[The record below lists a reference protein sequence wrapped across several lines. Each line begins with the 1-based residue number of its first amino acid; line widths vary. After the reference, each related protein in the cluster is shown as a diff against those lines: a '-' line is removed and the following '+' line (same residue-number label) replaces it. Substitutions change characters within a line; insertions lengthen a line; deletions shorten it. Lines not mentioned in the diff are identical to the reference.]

1 MTLDEFTEIH
11 NIFQKGIFEVSAQ
24 RKFLACPESE
34 NFAFDSYKEKKI
46 KRQVSSVKCRM
57 CNLRKKVLSLRKNI
71 KEKILYSVR
80 FLYLWREKMKGTI
93 LDYF

>member
-1 MTLDEFTEIH
+1 M
-11 NIFQKGIFEVSAQ
+11 NFE
-24 RKFLACPESE
+24 E
-34 NFAFDSYKEKKI
+34 NEEKKL
-46 KRQVSSVKCRM
+46 K
-57 CNLRKKVLSLRKNI
+57 LRKNI

>member
-34 NFAFDSYKEKKI
+34 NFAFDSYKEKNKT
-46 KRQVSSVKCRM
+46 SSVKRKVQ
-57 CNLRKKVLSLRKNI
+57 NEQFEKKVLSLRKNI

>member
-34 NFAFDSYKEKKI
+34 NFAFDSYKEKNKT
-46 KRQVSSVKCRM
+46 SSVK
-57 CNLRKKVLSLRKNI
+57 RKVTSLSLDA
-71 KEKILYSVR
+71 L
-80 FLYLWREKMKGTI
+80 LKMRLLIGCCAARTTI
-93 LDYF
+93 GG

>member
-1 MTLDEFTEIH
+1 VTFGSIFH
-11 NIFQKGIFEVSAQ
+11 SFNISIFLGGKQ
-24 RKFLACPESE
+24 TACVYRLERVRDINFEE
-34 NFAFDSYKEKKI
+34 NEEKKL
-46 KRQVSSVKCRM
+46 K
-57 CNLRKKVLSLRKNI
+57 LRKNI

>member
-1 MTLDEFTEIH
+1 MQLSQNEE
-11 NIFQKGIFEVSAQ
+11 K
-24 RKFLACPESE
+24 
-34 NFAFDSYKEKKI
+34 NF
-46 KRQVSSVKCRM
+46 
-57 CNLRKKVLSLRKNI
+57 SLRKNI